1 MTKTSVEIWLLLLHS
16 YYRLMRRLSLLF
28 LIVLW
33 SVVTGVAQELRC
45 NVSVSGQQIQGANR
59 NVFRTM
65 QADLYEFMNNRKWT
79 DHVYSM
85 DERIECSIYIRLTEQ
100 VSANEFKG
108 SIQVQLRRPIFN
120 SDYES
125 PVLNIKDNDF
135 HVEYVEYQTME
146 FNETSNRD
154 NLTNIMAYYAY
165 VILGMDYDSFS
176 PNGGTEYY
184 QKAQQIV
191 NNSQNVRYSGW
202 KAYESERNRYWLVEN
217 LLNKSYA
224 PYRDCI
230 YQYHRLGLD
239 QMSERIEEG
248 RAEIA
253 ESLKSIQKVF
263 RSRPS
268 LYILQIFFDAKA
280 NELVNVFSKSYPDE
294 RNRILAILNEVD
306 PSNGSKY
313 DKIKEAAEE
322 F

>member
-1 MTKTSVEIWLLLLHS
+1 MKKISFIF
-16 YYRLMRRLSLLF
+16 LF
-28 LIVLW
+28 VLLIVASSL
-33 SVVTGVAQELRC
+33 AQELRC
-45 NVSVSGQQIQGANR
+45 NISVSAQQIKGANQ
-59 NVFRTM
+59 NAFRTM
-65 QADLYEFMNNRKWT
+65 QADLYEFMNNTKWT

-100 VSANEFKG
+100 VSSNEFKG

-125 PVLNIKDNDF
+125 PLLNIKDNNF
-135 HVEYVEYQTME
+135 HVEYVEFQNME

-165 VILGMDYDSFS
+165 IILGMDYDSYS
-176 PNGGTEYY
+176 PNGGTEYF

-191 NNSQNVRYSGW
+191 NNVQNVRYSGW
-202 KAYESERNRYWLVEN
+202 KAYESERNRYWLIEN
-217 LLNKSYA
+217 LLNKSYSSF
-224 PYRDCI
+224 RDCT
-230 YQYHRLGLD
+230 YQYHRQGLD
-239 QMSERIEEG
+239 RMSNQIEEG
-248 RAEIA
+248 RAQIA

-268 LYILQIFFDAKA
+268 LYILQIFFDAKSD
-280 NELVNVFSKSYPDE
+280 ELVNVFSKSYPDE
-294 RNRILAILNEVD
+294 RNRVLAILNEVD

-313 DKIKEAAEE
+313 EKIKEAAEE